1 LFGWHGTILPLSAIA
16 LPMRS
21 ATPRY
26 SFIIPVCNEEEVL
39 PQLLSR
45 MEEILDRLDS
55 DAEVIFVDDGS
66 RDLSPLMLDAAAR
79 KDPRYKALHLSRN
92 FGHQIAITAGMDM
105 ALGKAVIVMDA
116 DLQDPPD
123 VALKLIE
130 AWKGGNDI
138 VYAQRISRDGETWLK
153 KFTAH
158 VFYRLLR
165 QLTRV
170 DIPRDT
176 GDFRLIDRKV
186 LEAFRRMP
194 ERDRFVRGMF
204 GWLGFR
210 QAAVQFAREP
220 RAGGKTK
227 YSVAKMIRLA
237 FDGVF
242 GFSDLPLRL
251 ALWLGFAVSAA
262 ALLYGAYVVALRIF
276 AGDMVDGW
284 ASTVVILSL
293 LGGMNLMMTGI
304 VGIYVGRIHTEVKAR
319 PLYIIDRA
327 IGFEANAAEVS
338 QRDELPFEWKAQQ
351 TA

>member
-1 LFGWHGTILPLSAIA
+1 MTFAA
-16 LPMRS
+16 
-21 ATPRY
+21 PRY
-26 SFIIPVCNEEEVL
+26 SFVVPVYNEEDVL
-39 PQLLSR
+39 ARLLAR
-45 MEEILDRLDS
+45 MDEILDQLDGE
-55 DAEVIFVDDGS
+55 AEVIFVNDGS

-79 KDPRYKALHLSRN
+79 KNGRYKALHLSRN

-105 ALGKAVIVMDA
+105 AIGKAVIVMDA

-130 AWKGGNDI
+130 AWKAGNDV

-158 VFYRLLR
+158 VFYRMLR

-170 DIPRDT
+170 DIPPDT

-186 LEAFRRMP
+186 LEAFKRMP

-210 QAAVQFAREP
+210 QTAVPFAREA

-227 YSVAKMIRLA
+227 YSMTKMIRLA
-237 FDGVF
+237 LDGVF

-251 ALWLGFAVSAA
+251 ALWLGFAVSGG
-262 ALLYGAYVVALRIF
+262 ALLYGAYIVALRIF
-276 AGDMVDGW
+276 AGNLVDGW

-293 LGGMNLMMTGI
+293 LGGVNLMMTGI
-304 VGIYVGRIHTEVKAR
+304 VGVYVGRVHTEVKDR
-319 PLYIIDRA
+319 PLYIVDRA
-327 IGFEANAAEVS
+327 TGFEANTMREPE
-338 QRDELPFEWKAQQ
+338 QDKLPLDWNTRR